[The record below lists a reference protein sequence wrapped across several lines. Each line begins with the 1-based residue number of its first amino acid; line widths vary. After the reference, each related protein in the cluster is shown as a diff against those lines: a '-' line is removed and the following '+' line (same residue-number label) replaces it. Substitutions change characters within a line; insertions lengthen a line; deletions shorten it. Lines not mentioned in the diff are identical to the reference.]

1 MPPGAEPRAGGR
13 VHPKA
18 WSGRLQGPTD
28 PVLERY
34 STSVQEDLGLAEFD
48 IRGSVAHA
56 GRLARAGL
64 IRPRDHQ

>member
-1 MPPGAEPRAGGR
+1 MPPGADPTPGGN

-18 WSGRLQGPTD
+18 WSGRLQDPTD

-48 IRGSVAHA
+48 
-56 GRLARAGL
+56 RLEFAF
-64 IRPRDHQ
+64 D